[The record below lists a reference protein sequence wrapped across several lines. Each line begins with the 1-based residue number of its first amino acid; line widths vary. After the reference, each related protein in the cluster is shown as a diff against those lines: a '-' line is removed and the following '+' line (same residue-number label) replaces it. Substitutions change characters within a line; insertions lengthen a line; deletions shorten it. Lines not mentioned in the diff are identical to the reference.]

1 MNRYEEALD
10 DWASQF
16 ADAAA
21 FDNELDT
28 ASDNLDGQA
37 LAYEATL
44 AEEDTDKVMSLKQ
57 LPNYVAQPP
66 AAAIPQQF
74 RNIGYG
80 EITSTSP
87 AASRTGLANLNQDLI
102 YRDRRQGATG
112 RPTLVQYDSQG
123 NVIMRILSDDQRRI
137 LWQGTI
143 GRVRMPAVRGA
154 GQRGQQAERRVRDL
168 VTQRTGRRFHD
179 HPPTS
184 RGADLVAIGTARP
197 RRRRASRTRRGRRG
211 RQRFEGFDDFLDDI
225 TVL

>member
-21 FDNELDT
+21 FDSEV
-28 ASDNLDGQA
+28 
-37 LAYEATL
+37 LAYEAAF

-66 AAAIPQQF
+66 VAAVPQQF

-143 GRVRMPAVRGA
+143 GRIRMPTVRGA
-154 GQRGQQAERRVRDL
+154 GQRGQHAERRVRDL
-168 VTQRTGRRFHD
+168 VAQKTGRRFRRHA
-179 HPPTS
+179 PTA
-184 RGADLVAIGTARP
+184 RGADLIAIGTARP
-197 RRRRASRTRRGRRG
+197 RRRRAGRARRVRRG
-211 RQRFEGFDDFLDDI
+211 RQRFESFDDFLDDI